1 MKLPL
6 YPPQWRSS
14 SRCLFPIF
22 SLLILFF
29 VQIRSRLLRFLGF
42 DFSKHTLDYVHGKV
56 NLGPL
61 DIETGHEADGIFTS
75 GEEENAPE
83 SCGVDNVGG
92 ERSVVEGDAA
102 YEAATTNGGG
112 NERGEVGGKGGQAC
126 VEVVCDGGDVGLEG
140 WGG

>member
-1 MKLPL
+1 M
-6 YPPQWRSS
+6 YPVLVHACSY
-14 SRCLFPIF
+14 IF
-22 SLLILFF
+22 SFFFFSFFF
-29 VQIRSRLLRFLGF
+29 VQIRSRRLLRFLGY
-42 DFSKHTLDYVHGKV
+42 DFSEHALDYVHGKV
-56 NLGPL
+56 HLGPL
-61 DIETGHEADGIFTS
+61 DIETGHEPDGIFTG

-92 ERSVVEGDAA
+92 ERGVVEGDAA

-112 NERGEVGGKGGQAC
+112 GNERGEVGGEGGKAC